1 MSEVNGTISQGQFGP
16 WKMTPTMKAVHDY
29 MKTNHTG
36 VENRGGMW
44 DIAAGTIRG
53 KNQYIT
59 DAKHSSHFEAL
70 QRLADNG
77 LVKTDMS
84 GGGTLS
90 GEADSAW
97 IPVEGEKTPRQLYM
111 EELERKFGGE

>member
-1 MSEVNGTISQGQFGP
+1 MSEVNENISQDQFGP

-29 MKTNHTG
+29 MKTRHVG

-59 DAKHSSHFEAL
+59 DAKHSNHFEAL
-70 QRLADNG
+70 QRLVDNG
-77 LVKTDMS
+77 LVKMND
-84 GGGTLS
+84 GGYGGDGHDT
-90 GEADSAW
+90 AW
-97 IPVEGEKTPRQLYM
+97 IPVEGEKSPKQLHM
-111 EELERKFGGE
+111 EELERKFGGA

>member
-1 MSEVNGTISQGQFGP
+1 MSEVNENISKDQFGP

-29 MKTNHTG
+29 MKTKHVG

-44 DIAAGTIRG
+44 EIAAGTIRG

-59 DAKHSSHFEAL
+59 DVKHSRHFEAL

-77 LVKTDMS
+77 LVKTEM
-84 GGGTLS
+84 GGG
-90 GEADSAW
+90 GGGDADSAW
-97 IPVEGEKTPRQLYM
+97 IPVEGEKSPEQLRM